1 MVYSRL
7 KSNKPVIM
15 RNLLTITVVVFV
27 FIPSWAGHA
36 QKKPYA
42 FEDIFREEKRIT
54 LDSRDNFLIG
64 PLPRIGTVTS
74 AGDIIIMD
82 ITPRVGVYDET
93 GVGKGRIGGPGDG
106 PGEYRYPLS
115 IASSGPDFY
124 LYDMMLMRISRYDSS
139 YKFVRSVIST
149 TRLDELH
156 ISQEGRFFGYGD
168 SGNRGDLVFELNDQG
183 QILRQ
188 FAPQSKNFNPAASS
202 RGGGIVLREE
212 YVFFITPYEYTLHK
226 YTLDGQIVETAPRES
241 PQYIAPPKKY
251 DPRILDDPSKLRAYH
266 NQWSHILQILP
277 IGDRSLAVVFAEPG
291 YARTFIEIYDSNLNL
306 IAGNIQLPDYMK
318 SPGALFF
325 RGDLLYMLVEP
336 VDDLENPSVLV
347 YSLRPS
353 FFAL

>member
-1 MVYSRL
+1 
-7 KSNKPVIM
+7 
-15 RNLLTITVVVFV
+15 
-27 FIPSWAGHA
+27 
-36 QKKPYA
+36 
-42 FEDIFREEKRIT
+42 
-54 LDSRDNFLIG
+54 
-64 PLPRIGTVTS
+64 
-74 AGDIIIMD
+74 MD

-115 IASSGPDFY
+115 IVSRDTGLY

-139 YKFVRSVIST
+139 FKFVRSFLST
-149 TRLDELH
+149 TRLDEFH
-156 ISQEGRFFGYGD
+156 ISQDGRFFGYGD

-202 RGGGIVLREE
+202 RGGGIVLQED

-226 YTLDGQIVETAPRES
+226 YTLDGQIVDTTRRES
-241 PQYIAPPKKY
+241 PRYVAPPEEY

-266 NQWSHILQILP
+266 KQWSHILQILP

-318 SPGALFF
+318 SPGALFS

-336 VDDLENPSVLV
+336 VDDLENPWVVV

>member
-7 KSNKPVIM
+7 KSNIPVIM
-15 RNLLTITVVVFV
+15 RNLLTITAIVFV

-36 QKKPYA
+36 QNKPYA
-42 FEDIFREEKRIT
+42 FEDIFREERRIA
-54 LDSRDNFLIG
+54 LDSRDEFLIG
-64 PLPRIGTVTS
+64 PLPRIGTVTA

-115 IASSGPDFY
+115 IASRDSGFY

-139 YKFVRSVIST
+139 YKFLRSFLSS

-168 SGNRGDLVFELNDQG
+168 SGNRGDLVYELNDQG

-188 FAPQSKNFNPAASS
+188 FAPQSKNFNPAANS
-202 RGGGIVLREE
+202 RGGGIVLKEE
-212 YVFFITPYEYTLHK
+212 YLFFITPYEYILHK
-226 YTLDGQIVETAPRES
+226 YTLDGQLVNSARRES
-241 PQYIAPPKKY
+241 PRYVAPPEKY
-251 DPRILDDPSKLRAYH
+251 DLRILDDPSKLRAYH

-277 IGDRSLAVVFAEPG
+277 IGDLGLAVAFAEPG

-318 SPGALFF
+318 SPGALFS

-336 VDDLENPSVLV
+336 VDDLENSSVVV